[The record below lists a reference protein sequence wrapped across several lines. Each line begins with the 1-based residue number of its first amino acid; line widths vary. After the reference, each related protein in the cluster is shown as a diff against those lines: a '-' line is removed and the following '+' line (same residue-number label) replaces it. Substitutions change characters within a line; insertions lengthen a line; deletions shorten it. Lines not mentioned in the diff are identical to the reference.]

1 MPLLH
6 RTLLACLLLT
16 LTACSSLHQRETLE
30 LGGDEAAWK
39 TPRSAVEPIDSWIL
53 QGKLGIRSPQE
64 SGSGTL
70 FWLQRQHYY
79 DIRLSG
85 PLGRGATRI
94 QGDRQQTTLEIA
106 GRAPVTADSA
116 EQLVEEQIG
125 WRLPVDHLLW
135 WVRGLPAPDSPS
147 NLQLDS
153 SSRLG
158 RLSQSGWTVEYS
170 RYQEVDG
177 VELPQRLQISGH
189 DLLLTLVVTEWKPG
203 LSE

>member
-1 MPLLH
+1 M
-6 RTLLACLLLT
+6 
-16 LTACSSLHQRETLE
+16 
-30 LGGDEAAWK
+30 
-39 TPRSAVEPIDSWIL
+39 
-53 QGKLGIRSPQE
+53 
-64 SGSGTL
+64 
-70 FWLQRQHYY
+70 
-79 DIRLSG
+79 
-85 PLGRGATRI
+85 
-94 QGDRQQTTLEIA
+94 
-106 GRAPVTADSA
+106 
-116 EQLVEEQIG
+116 VEEQIG